1 MSEKHQAKLPS
12 VVLPT
17 SFTSDEAKQCA
28 DIAEVSRT
36 YGYFFLENHGIPAE
50 LLSDTIDETIRFY
63 SQPDDQKAAYKC
75 SPNSQFLGY
84 RPLGAEKSLMHAGGE
99 ACEQYRIGNVVQSDA
114 RLPPVDQEFF
124 HQPFQSGMT
133 LFQEMA
139 EVGNRLMSA
148 CAVGLGL
155 SGSYFDKF
163 LKEPL
168 HRLGLNYYEVGAG
181 EKIGNTVSY
190 AMSAHID
197 HTIFTVLAH
206 DQPGL
211 EVLTPEGDWLEIPVI
226 PGSLFVFHG
235 DYLQRW
241 TNGQF
246 RAVKHRVG
254 EITKNRVSLQYKH
267 KPSNEIV
274 VAPLDPFVNESDPA
288 KYQAFD
294 TGREY
299 QELLKTLLVRETV

>member
-1 MSEKHQAKLPS
+1 MNEQHQTNFPSVALPS
-12 VVLPT
+12 A
-17 SFTSDEAKQCA
+17 FTVADEKNCA
-28 DIAEVSRT
+28 EIAEASRK
-36 YGYFFLENHGIPAE
+36 YGYFFLENHGVSAT
-50 LLSDTIDETIRFY
+50 LLSATIDETIRFY
-63 SQPDDQKAAYKC
+63 SRSDDQKNKYKC

-84 RPLGAEKSLMHAGGE
+84 RGLGAEKSLTHAGGE
-99 ACEQYRIGNVVQSDA
+99 ACEQYRIGNIVQSDA

-124 HQPFQSGMT
+124 HQPFQAGVKLFREMT
-133 LFQEMA
+133 

-155 SGSYFDKF
+155 TSSYFDKF
-163 LKEPL
+163 LNEPL

-181 EKIGNTVSY
+181 ERIGNTVSY

-211 EVLTPEGDWLEIPVI
+211 EVLTPEGDWIEIPVI
-226 PGSLFVFHG
+226 PGALFVFHG
-235 DYLQRW
+235 DYFQRW
-241 TNGQF
+241 TNGQY

-254 EITKNRVSLQYKH
+254 DITKNRVSLQYKH

-274 VAPLDPFVNESDPA
+274 VAPLDPFISENDPA
-288 KYQAFD
+288 KFQAFD

-299 QELLKTLLVRETV
+299 QELLKTLLVREGA